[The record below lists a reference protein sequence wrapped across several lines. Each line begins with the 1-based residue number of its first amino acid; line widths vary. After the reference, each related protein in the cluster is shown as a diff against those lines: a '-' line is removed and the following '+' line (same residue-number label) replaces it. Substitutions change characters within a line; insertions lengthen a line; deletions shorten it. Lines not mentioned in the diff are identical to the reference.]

1 MGRGEHKQEWLF
13 TGRCWMYT
21 GMLLIAVESKCFSR
35 TLPHRM
41 ENTKIPSKMET
52 REIFLHIRIFT
63 NGLAIMYFMTGKS
76 YTILKQ
82 LASVNH

>member
-1 MGRGEHKQEWLF
+1 MGCGKGGHKQEWLF

-41 ENTKIPSKMET
+41 ENTKISSKMET
-52 REIFLHIRIFT
+52 REIFLHI
-63 NGLAIMYFMTGKS
+63 
-76 YTILKQ
+76 
-82 LASVNH
+82 

>member
-1 MGRGEHKQEWLF
+1 MGCGKGGHKQEWLF

-41 ENTKIPSKMET
+41 ENTKISSKMET
-52 REIFLHIRIFT
+52 REIFAYEYLLMDWLLCT
-63 NGLAIMYFMTGKS
+63 L
-76 YTILKQ
+76 
-82 LASVNH
+82 